1 MSARRNQPTARPPSH
16 RRNVRGRNRA
26 CWTKYRL
33 VSEPL
38 ENKSPNYGGIFDFAR
53 MTAEL
58 EELEAQMG
66 QPGFWN
72 DARAAAAVSRKKAT
86 LDRDLRQWR
95 DIETTLSDIDALLE
109 LARESGDAGLE
120 AELLT
125 ELGRFE
131 PRLAS
136 LRVELLL
143 SGELDANNAL
153 MAIHP
158 GAGGTESQDWAQ
170 MLLRMYVRWAEN
182 KHFKVETLD
191 YLAGDEAGIKSVT
204 IAVTGPYAYG
214 YLKAEAGVH
223 RLVRI
228 SPFDSNK
235 RRHTSFASVFV
246 YPELSEDIDVPI
258 EDKDL
263 RIDTFRA
270 GGAGGQNV
278 NKVETAIRITHLP
291 SGIVVQCQNERSQL
305 QNRNGAMKI
314 LKARLFELEQKKKEA
329 EFNAIVGEKKDIAWG
344 SQIRSYV
351 FQPYQMV
358 KDHRT
363 GHETSQV
370 SSVMDGDLDSFIEAY
385 LKKKLTKG
393 SEPLAAIS
401 EPDDNL

>member
-1 MSARRNQPTARPPSH
+1 MRYKFAFA
-16 RRNVRGRNRA
+16 
-26 CWTKYRL
+26 RL
-33 VSEPL
+33 V
-38 ENKSPNYGGIFDFAR
+38 NKSPSYGGIFDLTR
-53 MTAEL
+53 MTADL
-58 EELEAQMG
+58 QELEAQMG
-66 QPGFWN
+66 QPNFWN
-72 DARAAAAVSRKKAT
+72 DARVAAAVSRKKAT
-86 LDRDLRQWR
+86 IEREVQQWHE
-95 DIETTLSDIDALLE
+95 IEAKLSDLGALLE
-109 LARESGDAGLE
+109 LAHESGDAGLE
-120 AELLT
+120 QELTT
-125 ELGRFE
+125 ELNQLE
-131 PRLAS
+131 PRLAA

-143 SGELDANNAL
+143 SGELDPNNAIL
-153 MAIHP
+153 AIHP

-170 MLLRMYVRWAEN
+170 MLLRMYVRWAET
-182 KHFKVETLD
+182 KKFKVETLD
-191 YLAGDEAGIKSVT
+191 LLPGDEAGIKSATLT
-204 IAVTGPYAYG
+204 ITGPYAYG

-246 YPELSEDIDVPI
+246 YPELSEDIDVVV

-291 SGIVVQCQNERSQL
+291 TGIVVQCQNERSQL

-314 LKARLFELEQKKKEA
+314 MKSRLFELEQKKKEA
-329 EFNAIVGEKKDIAWG
+329 EFNAIVGEKKEIAWG

-363 GHETSQV
+363 AYESGNV
-370 SSVMDGDLDSFIEAY
+370 SSVMDGEIDGFIEAY
-385 LKKKLTKG
+385 LKKKLIKG
-393 SEPLAAIS
+393 SDQLSAVS
-401 EPDDNL
+401 ESDDDL